1 MVFLSSGQSN
11 AKTMANPVGVWML
24 MAGKYLAA
32 GSREGQQ
39 LVSNIGAHSVT
50 EALTLGHITS
60 RDKH

>member
-1 MVFLSSGQSN
+1 
-11 AKTMANPVGVWML
+11 